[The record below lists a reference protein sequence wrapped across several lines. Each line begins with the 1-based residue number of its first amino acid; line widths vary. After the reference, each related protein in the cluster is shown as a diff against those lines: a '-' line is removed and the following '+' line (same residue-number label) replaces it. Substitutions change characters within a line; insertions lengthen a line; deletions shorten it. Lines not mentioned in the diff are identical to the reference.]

1 MEEKYRQAARAF
13 EDDLNGL
20 ILKSKDLTVSEYIRN
35 CLFALLNQ
43 KETTAE
49 VSKIKQKKQQSTD
62 LTQQQKD
69 LLLNGINVKLFR
81 TDGSNK
87 SAIVKLNSKMTEI
100 MAYKKGGSVKPK
112 YQFALV
118 DITDY
123 KFNYADKNKVWELST
138 FSKAGG
144 LFSKSK
150 KNLKANYSL
159 LFTGIKCTILS
170 KFTNTL
176 YLNIPKNQ
184 ILNAV

>member
-1 MEEKYRQAARAF
+1 
-13 EDDLNGL
+13 
-20 ILKSKDLTVSEYIRN
+20 
-35 CLFALLNQ
+35 
-43 KETTAE
+43 
-49 VSKIKQKKQQSTD
+49 
-62 LTQQQKD
+62 
-69 LLLNGINVKLFR
+69 
-81 TDGSNK
+81 
-87 SAIVKLNSKMTEI
+87 
-100 MAYKKGGSVKPK
+100 
-112 YQFALV
+112 V